1 MIIDTLKL
9 LKVVMEN
16 PLSRSVLQTG
26 LKPRRDGRT
35 RELEHAL
42 AIFAGRDR
50 PHDLS
55 CHVYSL
61 MVATILKAGGASFNV
76 NFEHLRNYLRD
87 PIVRRGVTSAF
98 RHREARRNETPS
110 F

>member
-50 PHDLS
+50 PH
-55 CHVYSL
+55 
-61 MVATILKAGGASFNV
+61 N
-76 NFEHLRNYLRD
+76 
-87 PIVRRGVTSAF
+87 
-98 RHREARRNETPS
+98 
-110 F
+110 